1 MRVIKRAPLMNFSR
15 RHPDAYAAL
24 DVWYRVARRA
34 RWHTITDVRRAFP
47 TADAVEVASGRTVT
61 VINVRGNRYRLVLA
75 IHYNT
80 QTVFVLR
87 VLTHAEYTR
96 GSWKEQL

>member
-1 MRVIKRAPLMNFSR
+1 MRVIKRAPLLDFCR

-24 DVWYRVARRA
+24 DAWYRVARRA
-34 RWHTITDVRRAFP
+34 RWRSITDVRRAFP
-47 TADAVEVASGRTVT
+47 TADAVGVASGRTVT

-80 QTVFVLR
+80 QMVFLLR

-96 GSWKEQL
+96 GSWKQPL